1 MHKMYLFSIL
11 FLFCSVPFSLLL
23 LLWLLMLL
31 FIIANICVE
40 ILQCL
45 LACLLTAG
53 WMDDGFAC
61 MFVGVVVLFS
71 KINDFTLLH
80 TSFASFAVA
89 IATVVYSCVCTKCAC
104 FFSLFSLKQTYVR
117 CVVVVCTS
125 SIYMYGCMNLWS
137 STHCLCT
144 NSEGHNHM
152 QLSSFNTTTMMTTNG
167 RTGTETNQR

>member
-1 MHKMYLFSIL
+1 MVVDVAIHNRQHLCRNSI
-11 FLFCSVPFSLLL
+11 VP
-23 LLWLLMLL
+23 
-31 FIIANICVE
+31 
-40 ILQCL
+40 
-45 LACLLTAG
+45 ACLLTAG

-89 IATVVYSCVCTKCAC
+89 IATVVYSSVCTKCAC

>member
-1 MHKMYLFSIL
+1 
-11 FLFCSVPFSLLL
+11 
-23 LLWLLMLL
+23 
-31 FIIANICVE
+31 
-40 ILQCL
+40 
-45 LACLLTAG
+45 
-53 WMDDGFAC
+53 MDDGFAC

-89 IATVVYSCVCTKCAC
+89 IATVVYSSV
-104 FFSLFSLKQTYVR
+104 FSLKQTYVR